1 MEVYIMNNGKTVEEL
16 KVGDKASFTKTITE
30 TDVYNYAGI
39 TGDFNPAHVN
49 ESFAKETMFKGR
61 IAHGMIAAGL
71 ISTVLG
77 TQLPGPGSV
86 YVAQDLKFTAPVRFG
101 DTVTATAEVEDI
113 NEEKNRVTLNTVCTN
128 QKEEVVLTGQAE
140 LMPTVKGE

>member
-1 MEVYIMNNGKTVEEL
+1 MDRGKTVNEL
-16 KVGDKASFTKTITE
+16 EIGEKASFTKTITE

>member
-30 TDVYNYAGI
+30 TDVYNYAGV
-39 TGDFNPAHVN
+39 TGDFNPAHIN
-49 ESFAKETMFKGR
+49 ESFAKNTMFKGR

-77 TQLPGPGSV
+77 TRLPGPGCI
-86 YVAQDLKFTAPVRFG
+86 YVSQDLKFTAPVYFG
-101 DTVTATAEVEDI
+101 DTITATVEVEKL
-113 NEEKNRVTLNTVCTN
+113 NVEKNRVILNTVCTN
-128 QKEEVVLTGQAE
+128 QKNNVVLKGQAE
-140 LMPTVKGE
+140 LMPTVKNK